1 MKKTVWVYGLAL
13 AVLTLFLKTIEYKL
27 LLRDWRQETY
37 IAIIAIFFVVL
48 GLWLGLSLGRSRPA
62 KKDAFEA
69 NQKAIEYLDLRP
81 RELEILEAIAAGHS
95 NQQIADRL
103 YISINTVKTH
113 LKNLYQKLDAE
124 RRTQA
129 LQKARELQ
137 LIP

>member
-1 MKKTVWVYGLAL
+1 MRKTVLVYGLAL

-27 LLRDWRQETY
+27 LLRDWRQEIY
-37 IAIIAIFFVVL
+37 IAIIAVLFVVL
-48 GLWLGLSLGRSRPA
+48 GLWLGLSLGRSRPDR
-62 KKDAFEA
+62 KDSFEA

-103 YISINTVKTH
+103 FISINTVKTH